1 MKTTLF
7 LFLAAMFLT
16 PVVTAQDI
24 STGRSWNEN
33 IRRNSVYLEMLG
45 NGAYYSFN
53 YDRLVPL
60 KNREILYLR
69 IGGSTASE
77 KDSDEI
83 HPGFIFEAGVL
94 SGGIRHF
101 FDAGIGYTQF
111 IDFPDR
117 LIALR
122 AGYRFMG
129 TKGLLVKAAPMYIYN
144 TEKGDVFGNCFYF
157 GLSFGYS
164 F

>member
-1 MKTTLF
+1 MKATLF
-7 LFLAAMFLT
+7 LLLAAMFLT
-16 PVVTAQDI
+16 NTVTAQDVI
-24 STGRSWNEN
+24 AGNPQNESL
-33 IRRNSVYLEMLG
+33 RRNSVYLEMLG

-53 YDRLVPL
+53 YDRLFPL
-60 KNREILYLR
+60 KKREVIYLR

-77 KDSDEI
+77 KDSDDI

-101 FDAGIGYTQF
+101 FDVGLGYTQF
-111 IDFPDR
+111 AGFPDR

-129 TKGLLVKAAPMYIYN
+129 TKGFLVKAAPMYIYN

-157 GLSFGYS
+157 GLSLGYS

>member
-1 MKTTLF
+1 MKTILF
-7 LFLAAMFLT
+7 LLLTAIFLSSS
-16 PVVTAQDI
+16 VTAQDI
-24 STGRSWNEN
+24 SAGSSQNESL
-33 IRRNSVYLEMLG
+33 RRNSVYLEMLG

-53 YDRLVPL
+53 YDRLFPI
-60 KNREILYLR
+60 KKREVIYLR
-69 IGGSTASE
+69 IGGTTASE
-77 KDSDEI
+77 KDSDDI

-101 FDAGIGYTQF
+101 FDAGLGYTQF
-111 IDFPDR
+111 IGFPDR

-129 TKGLLVKAAPMYIYN
+129 TKGFLVRAAPMYIYN
-144 TEKGDVFGNCFYF
+144 TEKGDVFGNCLYF